1 MAKRRRGGGKGS
13 GGGGPRRV
21 EPVRHPLGLTRRQ
34 RRRLGWAAVGLAV
47 VLVGGAGGWLYA
59 RTRAPAAGE
68 FFPSLGNAHV
78 PTADTPHQP
87 YNTEPPTSG
96 PHLPYIA
103 PWGVHTSPIA
113 KELQVHNLEDAG
125 VVVSYRPDCA
135 ARVLAPLT
143 TIVTRYPDRVV
154 LAPYPGLDRCIALT
168 AWTRIDKFDE
178 PDERRVVRFIEA
190 YRGID
195 HHPAGGE

>member
-1 MAKRRRGGGKGS
+1 MAKGRRTKGAK
-13 GGGGPRRV
+13 GGGPRSAVARAG
-21 EPVRHPLGLTRRQ
+21 PAGLTRRR
-34 RRRLGWAAVGLAV
+34 RRRLGWAAAV
-47 VLVGGAGGWLYA
+47 VGVRVVAVAAGWLWA
-59 RTRAPAAGE
+59 RTRGPLPGE
-68 FFPSLGNAHV
+68 FVPSLGNAHV
-78 PTADTPHQP
+78 ATPDTPHQP
-87 YNTEPPTSG
+87 YNSDPPTSG

-103 PWGVHTSPIA
+103 PWGVHTRPIP

-125 VVVSYRPDCA
+125 VVVNYRPDCA
-135 ARVLAPLT
+135 GRVLDVLT
-143 TIVTRYPDRVV
+143 TVVGRYPDHVI

-178 PDERRVVRFIEA
+178 SDERRVSRFIEA